1 MEKDG
6 PRLKERARAALA
18 RLLARLRPEAACL
31 RCAGTGAS
39 QGGLDCPDCGG
50 TGRR

>member
-6 PRLKERARAALA
+6 APVKERVRAALA
-18 RLLARLRPEAACL
+18 RLLARLRPKAACL
-31 RCAGTGAS
+31 RCAGTGAW